1 MIEPITP
8 DEATIDSWVED
19 WRHSAVNYCQLE
31 HYLARRGAIWAQYQ
45 RVRSLLEQ
53 AREELEAVGLHE
65 ALGDFNLTAT
75 RKIVELYGSHH

>member
-1 MIEPITP
+1 MIDPIVPP
-8 DEATIDSWVED
+8 DELIDQWVDD
-19 WRHSAVNYCQLE
+19 WQHSAVNYCQLE

-53 AREELEAVGLHE
+53 AREELDSVGLHE

-75 RKIVELYGSHH
+75 RRVVELYGSDH